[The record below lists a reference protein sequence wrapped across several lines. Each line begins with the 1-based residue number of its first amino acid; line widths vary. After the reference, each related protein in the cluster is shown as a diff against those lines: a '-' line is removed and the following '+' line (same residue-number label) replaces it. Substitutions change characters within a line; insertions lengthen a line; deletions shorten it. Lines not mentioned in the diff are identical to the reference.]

1 MVQELSGLA
10 GGVRSLMGLRGA
22 GILRKL
28 RSSVVGLS
36 GLIGGLPGGVSMS
49 SGGWF
54 GSCSISRIS

>member
-1 MVQELSGLA
+1 
-10 GGVRSLMGLRGA
+10 MGLRGA

-54 GSCSISRIS
+54 GSHSISRIS